1 MGLLDPYSRSSNIMV
16 FLLIRCPSCGNDA
29 VYSPVPP
36 LYFCLERMVD
46 ETITINVECK
56 PWMLENVSADDLLSM
71 TENIGKLA
79 LELRL

>member
-1 MGLLDPYSRSSNIMV
+1 M
-16 FLLIRCPSCGNDA
+16 
-29 VYSPVPP
+29 YSPVPP